1 MPANTI
7 ICTCRFVAG
16 RNDTQK
22 PYGTARSVRA
32 SVPDSFRQLAD
43 ADPDNSQYGLR
54 RPYDW
59 AVRPSCNVAAARC
72 CQDCPTREAAC
83 LQGLCGM

>member
-1 MPANTI
+1 MPPNT
-7 ICTCRFVAG
+7 TLSGACRFVAG

-43 ADPDNSQYGLR
+43 ADTDNNQYGLR

-59 AVRPSCNVAAARC
+59 AVRPSCDAAPARFAT
-72 CQDCPTREAAC
+72 DCNTR
-83 LQGLCGM
+83 